1 MAKADLHCHSK
12 FSNHPT
18 EWFLQRL
25 GSAESYTEPEYIYRT
40 MKERGMDFVTVT
52 DHNKL
57 DASLILNEKYPE
69 DTFTGVE
76 STVYFPED
84 GCKIHCLVYGLNES
98 QFAVIQKIRRDI
110 YDFRDYIKEQNLAYS
125 VAHAT
130 YSVNNRL
137 NIEHL
142 EKLVLLFDVFEG
154 INGGRGKLH
163 NMTWVNALEGLSPD
177 KIEDLTAKHKIK
189 SFGTCPWIKG
199 FTGGSDDHAGL
210 FLGNTYTITKA
221 ATPQDFL
228 EKIRTKQTRHSGN
241 YSSFHSLAFTVYKIA
256 YDFTRNHKNM
266 AGAQGL
272 FNNITSYIFEDR
284 KPTLLERLK
293 LKSMKMRKSADGS
306 KVKRLVTELIEDVR
320 GLTDGSIN
328 RKLSVVYSKATDIAD
343 EYTKMALSGITGDAK
358 NYRPEELVRSITSS
372 LPGIFL
378 SVPFFTSFGHMY
390 KDRHLVDEIEQRFSV
405 RSTRTKKKILWFTD
419 TITDLNG
426 VSVTLRTIGRLAHEQ
441 GYDLKIVSCLNEDE
455 IDHRLPPNYVNLQPI
470 HSFTMPY
477 YEKLTVKIP
486 SVLKALEDIY
496 AFDPDEVYISTPG
509 PVGLTGLLASRL
521 LNVKSSGI
529 YHTDFTKEVYEITS
543 NDSLKVLVE
552 TYTRWFFDS
561 VTELKTTSA
570 EYMSL
575 LSERGMARH
584 KMSVFHRGIDARL
597 FCPMKKDESG
607 FFTLAY
613 AGRISRDKNL
623 DFLLELFGRLNGKYT
638 NLRLLMA
645 GDGPY
650 LEEVKNKTKGMTN
663 VLIMNEIEH
672 ARMPEVYA
680 KADLFLFP
688 STTDT
693 FGMVVLEAQA
703 CGVPA
708 IVSDEGGP
716 KEIIADKETGLVAYA
731 NNMEDWLHKTSRMI
745 ELAASKP
752 AEYARFSEAART
764 RVMSVFNWDKV
775 LRDIFAKNKAE
786 NTPEKSGSVLRE
798 ISASV
803 A

>member
-1 MAKADLHCHSK
+1 
-12 FSNHPT
+12 
-18 EWFLQRL
+18 
-25 GSAESYTEPEYIYRT
+25 
-40 MKERGMDFVTVT
+40 
-52 DHNKL
+52 
-57 DASLILNEKYPE
+57 
-69 DTFTGVE
+69 
-76 STVYFPED
+76 
-84 GCKIHCLVYGLNES
+84 
-98 QFAVIQKIRRDI
+98 
-110 YDFRDYIKEQNLAYS
+110 
-125 VAHAT
+125 
-130 YSVNNRL
+130 
-137 NIEHL
+137 
-142 EKLVLLFDVFEG
+142 
-154 INGGRGKLH
+154 
-163 NMTWVNALEGLSPD
+163 MTWVNALEGLSPD
-177 KIEDLTAKHKIK
+177 KTDELAAKYRIK
-189 SFGTCPWIKG
+189 PFGTCPWIKG

-221 ATPQDFL
+221 GTPQEFL
-228 EKIRTKQTRHSGN
+228 EKIKSKQTRHAGN

-256 YDFTRNHKNM
+256 YDFTRTHKNM
-266 AGAQGL
+266 AEAEGL
-272 FNNITSYIFEDR
+272 FNNITSYIFDDK

-293 LKSMKMRKSADGS
+293 LKSMKMRRNADGS
-306 KVKRLVTELIEDVR
+306 RVRRLVTELIEDMR
-320 GLTDGSIN
+320 SLNGGGIN
-328 RKLSVVYSKATDIAD
+328 KKLSVVFDKATDIAD
-343 EYTKMALSGITGDAK
+343 EYTKMALSGLTGDAK
-358 NYRPEELVRSITSS
+358 NYRPEELVRSVTSS

-390 KDRHLVDEIEQRFSV
+390 KDRHLVNEIEQHFSV
-405 RSTRTKKKILWFTD
+405 RSGRSKKKILWFTD

-426 VSVTLRTIGRLAHEQ
+426 VSVTLRTIGKLAHEQ
-441 GYDLKIVSCLNEDE
+441 GYDLKLISCLAEDE
-455 IDHRLPPNYVNLQPI
+455 IDHRLPPNYLNLKPI
-470 HSFTMPY
+470 YSFAMPY

-509 PVGLTGLLASRL
+509 PVGLVGLLAAKL

-561 VTELKTTSA
+561 VTELKTTSS

-597 FCPMKKDESG
+597 FCPMKKQDDG

-613 AGRISRDKNL
+613 AGRISKDKNL
-623 DFLLELFGRLNGKYT
+623 DFLLDLVSKLNEKYS
-638 NLRLLMA
+638 NLRLIMA

-650 LEEVKNKTKGMTN
+650 LDEVKRRTAGMKN
-663 VLIMNEIEH
+663 ILILNEVEH
-672 ARMPEVYA
+672 DRMPEIYA

-716 KEIIADKETGLVAYA
+716 KEIISDRETGFVAYA
-731 NNMEDWLHKTSRMI
+731 NNMEDWLYKVSQMI
-745 ELAASKP
+745 DLAMTKP
-752 AEYARFSEAART
+752 AELPRQSPPNTAGFPKQQEQGSCLFSTGTPFSEIYFQRET
-764 RVMSVFNWDKV
+764 
-775 LRDIFAKNKAE
+775 LNKM
-786 NTPEKSGSVLRE
+786 K
-798 ISASV
+798 
-803 A
+803 

>member
-1 MAKADLHCHSK
+1 
-12 FSNHPT
+12 
-18 EWFLQRL
+18 
-25 GSAESYTEPEYIYRT
+25 
-40 MKERGMDFVTVT
+40 
-52 DHNKL
+52 
-57 DASLILNEKYPE
+57 
-69 DTFTGVE
+69 VE

-98 QFAVIQKIRRDI
+98 QFSMIQKIRRDI

-137 NIEHL
+137 KIEHL
-142 EKLVLLFDVFEG
+142 EKLVLLFDIFEG

-177 KIEDLTAKHKIK
+177 KTDELAAKYRIK
-189 SFGTCPWIKG
+189 PFGTCPWIKG

-221 ATPQDFL
+221 GTPQEFL
-228 EKIRTKQTRHSGN
+228 EKIKSKQTRHAGN

-256 YDFTRNHKNM
+256 YDFTRTHKNM
-266 AGAQGL
+266 AEAEGL
-272 FNNITSYIFEDR
+272 FNNITSYIFDDK

-293 LKSMKMRKSADGS
+293 LKSMKIRKNADGS
-306 KVKRLVTELIEDVR
+306 RVRRLVTELIEDMR
-320 GLTDGSIN
+320 SLNGGGIN
-328 RKLSVVYSKATDIAD
+328 KKLSVVFDKATDIAD
-343 EYTKMALSGITGDAK
+343 EYTKMALSGLTGDAK
-358 NYRPEELVRSITSS
+358 NYRPEELVRSVTSS

-390 KDRHLVDEIEQRFSV
+390 KDRHLVNEIEQHFSV
-405 RSTRTKKKILWFTD
+405 RSGRSKKKILWFTD

-426 VSVTLRTIGRLAHEQ
+426 VSVTLRTIGKLAHEQ
-441 GYDLKIVSCLNEDE
+441 GYDLKLISCLAEEE
-455 IDHRLPPNYVNLQPI
+455 IDHRLPPNYLNLKPI
-470 HSFTMPY
+470 YSFAMPY

-509 PVGLTGLLASRL
+509 PVGLVGLLAAKL

-561 VTELKTTSA
+561 VTELKTTSS

-597 FCPMKKDESG
+597 FCPMKKLDDG

-613 AGRISRDKNL
+613 AGRISKDKNL
-623 DFLLELFGRLNGKYT
+623 DFLLDLVSKLNEKYS
-638 NLRLLMA
+638 NLRLIMA

-650 LEEVKNKTKGMTN
+650 LDEVKRRTAGMKN
-663 VLIMNEIEH
+663 ILILNEVEH
-672 ARMPEVYA
+672 DRMPEIYA

-716 KEIIADKETGLVAYA
+716 KEIISDRETGLVAYA
-731 NNMEDWLHKTSRMI
+731 NNMEDWLYKVSHMI
-745 ELAASKP
+745 DLAMTKP
-752 AEYARFSEAART
+752 AEYRRFSEAART
-764 RVMSVFNWDKV
+764 RVMSVFNWDTV
-775 LRDIFAKNKAE
+775 LRDIFSKRN
-786 NTPEKSGSVLRE
+786 PEQNE
-798 ISASV
+798 IKIHEVPASV